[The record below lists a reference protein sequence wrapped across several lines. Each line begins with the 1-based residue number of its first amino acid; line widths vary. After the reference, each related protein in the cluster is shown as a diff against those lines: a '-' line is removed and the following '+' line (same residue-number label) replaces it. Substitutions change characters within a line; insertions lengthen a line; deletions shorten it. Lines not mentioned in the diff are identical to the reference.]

1 MRRIVLLL
9 PLLLLFACAT
19 APTVD
24 VPPTVRMEL
33 APTGTLRVALLA
45 QNPLFVTQN
54 TEPPASKGIGFE
66 IANRLASRIGVP
78 MTPVLYPAIGPLMEA
93 SRKGEWDITFLP
105 VTPERAALMNFTAP
119 YIYSER
125 SFLVPANSTAR
136 AIADVDRT
144 GTTIVAVTRSS
155 EEAWLKANVR
165 FATLVAASSP
175 AAALQMVKEGKVDAY
190 GSNSSTLAEAARQ
203 VPGSRVL
210 PGSFEDAQIAM
221 AVIKVRPAADAFAS
235 DFIEQLKRSGAVQE
249 WIEREKLSGVRAAR

>member
-1 MRRIVLLL
+1 MKRILLL
-9 PLLLLFACAT
+9 PLLFVLGCAT
-19 APTVD
+19 APGGPA
-24 VPPTVRMEL
+24 VPPAARAEL

-54 TEPPASKGIGFE
+54 TPPGAPRGIGVE
-66 IANRLASRIGVP
+66 IANRLASRLGVA

-105 VTPERAALMNFTAP
+105 VTPERAAAMNFTAP
-119 YIYSER
+119 YMYAER
-125 SFLVPANSTAR
+125 SFLVPANSTAKG
-136 AIADVDRT
+136 IADVDRT
-144 GTTIVAVTRSS
+144 GVTIVAVTRSS

-165 FATLVAASSP
+165 SATLVAASSP

-210 PGSFEDAQIAM
+210 PGSFEDAHIAM

-235 DFIEQLKRSGAVQE
+235 DFMEQLRASGAIQE
-249 WIEREKLSGVRAAR
+249 WIEREKLAGVRAAR